1 MIIMSKWTCV
11 RTDEL
16 QHHGIKGMKWGKRRF
31 QNADGTLTPLG
42 RFRYGKATT
51 EDYTELHGKVEKA
64 SGFVKS
70 AQKYQSEKDHKEYE
84 EKIKTDLKNMTDE
97 ELRQV
102 VNRLN
107 MEERYTQVMRSREKE
122 LGESAA
128 MKWLNA
134 AGTVTTVA
142 ASAISMAVAI
152 KQLTSK
158 SSKSDSALLDSLGDL
173 LEEIERGK

>member
-1 MIIMSKWTCV
+1 MN
-11 RTDEL
+11 DNL

-42 RFRYGKATT
+42 RFRYGKAETK
-51 EDYTELHGKVEKA
+51 DYEELQGKVEKA

-107 MEERYTQVMRSREKE
+107 MEERYTQVMRSREVEVGKSATSE
-122 LGESAA
+122 WLEKAGSVLAIASSALG
-128 MKWLNA
+128 
-134 AGTVTTVA
+134 
-142 ASAISMAVAI
+142 MAVTM
-152 KQLTSK
+152 KQMMDAAK
-158 SSKSDSALLDSLGDL
+158 NKD
-173 LEEIERGK
+173 

>member
-1 MIIMSKWTCV
+1 MSEWTCI
-11 RTDEL
+11 RTGEL

-31 QNADGTLTPLG
+31 QNADGTLTSLG

-70 AQKYQSEKDHKEYE
+70 AQKYQSDKDHKDYE

-107 MEERYTQVMRSREKE
+107 MEERYTQVMRSREVEAGKSATSE
-122 LGESAA
+122 WLEKAGSALAIASSALG
-128 MKWLNA
+128 
-134 AGTVTTVA
+134 
-142 ASAISMAVAI
+142 MAVTM
-152 KQLTSK
+152 KQMMDAAK
-158 SSKSDSALLDSLGDL
+158 K
-173 LEEIERGK
+173 

>member
-1 MIIMSKWTCV
+1 MSKWTCV

-84 EKIKTDLKNMTDE
+84 EKIKTDLKNMTDA

-107 MEERYTQVMRSREKE
+107 MEERYTQVMRSREVEAGKSATSE
-122 LGESAA
+122 WLEKAGSALAITSSALG
-128 MKWLNA
+128 
-134 AGTVTTVA
+134 
-142 ASAISMAVAI
+142 MAVTM
-152 KQLTSK
+152 KQMIDAAK
-158 SSKSDSALLDSLGDL
+158 NKD
-173 LEEIERGK
+173 

>member
-1 MIIMSKWTCV
+1 MSKWTCV
-11 RTDEL
+11 RTYEL

-31 QNADGTLTPLG
+31 QNADGTLTSLG

-70 AQKYQSEKDHKEYE
+70 AQKYQKEKEHKEYE
-84 EKIKTDLKNMTDE
+84 EKIKTDLSKMSDA
-97 ELRQV
+97 ELQKV

-107 MEERYTQVMRSREKE
+107 LEQRYTQVMRSKEKE
-122 LGESAA
+122 RGESAA

-142 ASAISMAVAI
+142 ASAISMAVTI

>member
-1 MIIMSKWTCV
+1 MSKWKCV

-42 RFRYGKATT
+42 RFRYGKAETK
-51 EDYTELHGKVEKA
+51 DYEELHGKVEKA
-64 SGFVKS
+64 SGFVKA
-70 AQKYQSEKDHKEYE
+70 AQKYQSEKDHKDYE

-107 MEERYTQVMRSREKE
+107 MEERYTQVMRSREVEVGKSATSE
-122 LGESAA
+122 WLEKAGSALAVTSTILG
-128 MKWLNA
+128 
-134 AGTVTTVA
+134 
-142 ASAISMAVAI
+142 MAVTM
-152 KQLTSK
+152 KQMIDASK
-158 SSKSDSALLDSLGDL
+158 K
-173 LEEIERGK
+173 

>member
-1 MIIMSKWTCV
+1 MSKWTYT
-11 RTDEL
+11 RTGEL

-31 QNADGTLTPLG
+31 QNADGTLTSLG

-128 MKWLNA
+128 MKWLNV

-142 ASAISMAVAI
+142 ASAITMAVKI

-173 LEEIERGK
+173 LEEIEQGK

>member
-1 MIIMSKWTCV
+1 MSKWKCV

-42 RFRYGKATT
+42 RFRYGKAETK
-51 EDYTELHGKVEKA
+51 DYEELHGKVEKA
-64 SGFVKS
+64 SGFVKA
-70 AQKYQSEKDHKEYE
+70 AQKYQSEKDHKDYE

-107 MEERYTQVMRSREKE
+107 MEERYTQVMRSREVEVGKSATSE
-122 LGESAA
+122 WLEKAGSALAVTSSILG
-128 MKWLNA
+128 
-134 AGTVTTVA
+134 
-142 ASAISMAVAI
+142 MAVTM
-152 KQLTSK
+152 KQMIDASK
-158 SSKSDSALLDSLGDL
+158 K
-173 LEEIERGK
+173 

>member
-1 MIIMSKWTCV
+1 MSKWICV

-70 AQKYQSEKDHKEYE
+70 AQKYQSDKDHKDYE

-107 MEERYTQVMRSREKE
+107 MEERYTQVMRSREAEVGK
-122 LGESAA
+122 SAA
-128 MKWLNA
+128 SEWLEK
-134 AGTVTTVA
+134 AGSA
-142 ASAISMAVAI
+142 LAIASSALGMAVTM
-152 KQLTSK
+152 KQMIDAAK
-158 SSKSDSALLDSLGDL
+158 NKD
-173 LEEIERGK
+173 

>member
-1 MIIMSKWTCV
+1 MSKWTCV

-107 MEERYTQVMRSREKE
+107 MEERYTQVMRSREVEVGKSATSE
-122 LGESAA
+122 WLEKAGSALAITSSALG
-128 MKWLNA
+128 
-134 AGTVTTVA
+134 
-142 ASAISMAVAI
+142 MAVTM
-152 KQLTSK
+152 KQMMDAAK
-158 SSKSDSALLDSLGDL
+158 NKD
-173 LEEIERGK
+173 

>member
-1 MIIMSKWTCV
+1 MSKWICV

-107 MEERYTQVMRSREKE
+107 MEERYTQVMRSREVEAGKSATSE
-122 LGESAA
+122 WLEKAGSALAIASSALG
-128 MKWLNA
+128 
-134 AGTVTTVA
+134 
-142 ASAISMAVAI
+142 MAVTM
-152 KQLTSK
+152 KQMIDAAK
-158 SSKSDSALLDSLGDL
+158 NKD
-173 LEEIERGK
+173 